1 MSLIMQESVKTVRGD
16 RHKKEKM
23 EFKLSL
29 SCKENQQVLSTSV
42 AHSVCIP
49 SILEH
54 LYSFLF
60 PEDGPEAKSEE
71 CSYSKTTRILTTTS
85 RMSPVMLFLE
95 EMMMFLGCFGTK
107 MMHTLKHVTASSGS
121 LCL

>member
-54 LYSFLF
+54 LYSFPLIF
-60 PEDGPEAKSEE
+60 FLKMAQRQRVRNVPIAKPPGLLPPL
-71 CSYSKTTRILTTTS
+71 R
-85 RMSPVMLFLE
+85 
-95 EMMMFLGCFGTK
+95 G
-107 MMHTLKHVTASSGS
+107 
-121 LCL
+121 